1 MHTEGSPPAPVTVE
15 PTATR
20 RWTYIVAALIVVAF
34 AAFVWYRLHTH
45 SADDAGGRPGAT
57 GAASAARRFG
67 RTGPMPVSVGVA
79 TKQTFDIYVN
89 GLGTVTPLETATVR
103 SRVDGEL
110 IKVPF
115 KEGDFVKEGDL
126 LVQIDPRS
134 FEVQVMQAQ
143 GQLAKDEALLKN
155 AEVDLERYRTLLAE
169 DSTSKQQVDTQQALV
184 GQYKATLQTDQA
196 AVANAKL
203 QLSYARVT
211 APISGRLGLR
221 QVDRGN
227 IVHAGDTTGLVV
239 ITKLN
244 PISVLFTVP
253 EDQLRTLVR
262 SRRSGAVS
270 PVEAWDRAGT
280 TKLATGTLTTIDNQ
294 VDPTTGT
301 VKLRATFDNDGGVL
315 FPNQFVNVKL
325 LVDRV
330 VDATV
335 VPVAAIRHG
344 QQGSFVYLAKP
355 DNTVNVQLVKT
366 GSTQGDRVAITAGLE
381 PGASVVTDGG
391 DKLRDGA
398 KIEPITPAQRIPA
411 SGTGANGAQGKT
423 RGEWQKNGAKPNDP
437 NRKRR
442 RDAAN
447 ASSAS

>member
-1 MHTEGSPPAPVTVE
+1 MDTQASPPAPVTDE
-15 PTATR
+15 STATR
-20 RWTYIVAALIVVAF
+20 RWTYIVAALIVAAVA
-34 AAFVWYRLHTH
+34 ALVWYRLHAHATED
-45 SADDAGGRPGAT
+45 ATGRAGGAN
-57 GAASAARRFG
+57 RRFG
-67 RTGPMPVSVGVA
+67 RVGAMPVSVGTA
-79 TKQTFDIYVN
+79 TKKTFDIYVN

-110 IKVPF
+110 VKVPF

-126 LVQIDPRS
+126 LAQIDPRP

-143 GQLAKDEALLKN
+143 GQLAKDESLLKN

-184 GQYKATLQTDQA
+184 GQYKATLQSDQA

-203 QLSYARVT
+203 QLSYAHIV

-227 IVHAGDTTGLVV
+227 IVHSGDTNGLVV

-253 EDQLRTLVR
+253 EDQVRALMRT
-262 SRRSGAVS
+262 RRSGVVS
-270 PVEAWDRAGT
+270 PVEAWDRANT
-280 TKLATGTLTTIDNQ
+280 TKLADGTLTTIDNQ

-301 VKLRATFDNDGGVL
+301 VKLRATFDNDHGVL

-325 LVDRV
+325 LIDRV

-355 DNTVNVQLVKT
+355 DGTVAVQNIET
-366 GSTQGDRVAITAGLE
+366 GSVQGDQVAVTKGLD

-398 KIEPITPAQRIPA
+398 KIEPITAEQRTPAGPD
-411 SGTGANGAQGKT
+411 GANGARPQ
-423 RGEWQKNGAKPNDP
+423 RGQWQKNGGNPNDP
-437 NRKRR
+437 NRKHKP
-442 RDAAN
+442 DPAN
-447 ASSAS
+447 ASSSP